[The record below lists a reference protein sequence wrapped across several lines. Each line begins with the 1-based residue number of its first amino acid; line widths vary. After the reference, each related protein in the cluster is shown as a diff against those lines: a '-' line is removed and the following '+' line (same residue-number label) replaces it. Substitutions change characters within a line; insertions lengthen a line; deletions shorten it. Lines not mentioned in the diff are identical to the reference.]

1 MEQVSEL
8 NFRFREDADSFSF
21 VEETASNMHRFAT
34 CTCNDATMLQDS
46 TAITTHDGAASN
58 IAHHAPCTG
67 AAQEVH
73 STTLRSAKSHSA
85 ARTQWKPTVYLFTT
99 GVPR

>member
-34 CTCNDATMLQDS
+34 YTCNDVARFNS
-46 TAITTHDGAASN
+46 
-58 IAHHAPCTG
+58 HHNTRRG
-67 AAQEVH
+67 
-73 STTLRSAKSHSA
+73 S
-85 ARTQWKPTVYLFTT
+85 
-99 GVPR
+99 

>member
-34 CTCNDATMLQDS
+34 YILQDS
-46 TAITTHDGAASN
+46 TAITTHDGAANN
-58 IAHHAPCTG
+58 IAHHAQCTG

-85 ARTQWKPTVYLFTT
+85 ARTQWKPTVYLFPT
-99 GVPR
+99 GAPC